1 MNSAAS
7 SKKSQSP
14 LFLFAMMCIS
24 FASLAQITDPK
35 PNSDFWK
42 KVQFGG
48 GIGLSVGTGYTDIS
62 IAPGALYNF
71 NQYVAA
77 GLGLQGSYIR
87 VKNEYESYIYGASVV
102 GLFNPIQQVQLSAE
116 LEEVRVNRRFTAIPF
131 SDNFWNT
138 ALFLGVGYRT
148 QNVTIG
154 VRYNV
159 LYHKNDQVYSD
170 AFMPFVRVYF

>member
-7 SKKSQSP
+7 SKKSKSP
-14 LFLFAMMCIS
+14 LLLFAMMCMS
-24 FASLAQITDPK
+24 FASVAQIADPK

-71 NQYVAA
+71 NQSVAA
-77 GLGLQGSYIR
+77 GVGLQGSYIR
-87 VKNEYESYIYGASVV
+87 VKNQYESYIYGGSLV

-159 LYHKNDQVYSD
+159 LYNKNDLVYSD
-170 AFMPFVRVYF
+170 AFMPFVRIYF